1 MLPSAVVLSDFPTW
15 YFSSPSKT
23 RMCAR
28 ASFGSSIDLFLRFE
42 RHDCRRHNQSISGWV
57 GSGWVGLGRVGL
69 VSQCRVG
76 SGPVGSGPI
85 RSVSQ
90 SVSVMPYL
98 WHTSAN

>member
-42 RHDCRRHNQSISGWV
+42 RHDCRKHNQSRSGRV
-57 GSGWVGLGRVGL
+57 GSGRVSQSVPGRVGL
-69 VSQCRVG
+69 DPVRSDQVSQ
-76 SGPVGSGPI
+76 
-85 RSVSQ
+85 SVSQ
-90 SVSVMPYL
+90 SVPCLICGIPL
-98 WHTSAN
+98 WRAN